1 MAAAA
6 PEMTNPDTGDAN
18 TSPDISGFAE
28 QQTSA
33 PDQDCPPTEPATT
46 TRNLKGDTNRFG
58 DRPLLT
64 LGLVLAVVALA
75 ATGMYQLVSVLHTR
89 SQLAGQ
95 EQALATARQAAVNLT
110 TVSPTT
116 AAQDLQRVI
125 AGATGTFRD
134 QYAQQEKTIDHV
146 ITASQ
151 VTSTSQA
158 NSAGLVSYTSDSA
171 VALVA
176 ISANVRNKQTPNGQP
191 RAYRMRITLKRT
203 NADWL
208 VSSMEFVP

>member
-6 PEMTNPDTGDAN
+6 PEMTNPDTGDVN

-33 PDQDCPPTEPATT
+33 PDQDCPPAEPPTT
-46 TRNLKGDTNRFG
+46 TRNLKGDTSRFG

-64 LGLVLAVVALA
+64 LGLVLAVVALT
-75 ATGMYQLVSVLHTR
+75 ATGIYQVVAVLHTK

-134 QYAQQEKTIDHV
+134 QYAQQEKTIEQV

-158 NSAGLVSYTSDSA
+158 SSAGLVSYTSDSA

-191 RAYRMRITLKRT
+191 RMYRMRITLKRM